1 MSELGGPGPS
11 PGSVPPPPAHAPR
24 PFPPP
29 PAQPP
34 SSGPNRGAVI
44 GALITAGAT
53 IAAAVIA
60 AVAVGSHDGGPEAQ
74 PGPAAV
80 TSAQPSASS
89 PPSSPAA
96 SKPVQSLPALSPS
109 PKASKNARVEANPD
123 SGSSGMVIT
132 LTGSGF
138 AAGERVRLIFNG
150 SYGKEWQLRDVTAS
164 ADGGFVAEIKVP
176 AEGVDNQQRSVEAKG
191 LDSKRT
197 ADTPFTITG

>member
-1 MSELGGPGPS
+1 M
-11 PGSVPPPPAHAPR
+11 
-24 PFPPP
+24 
-29 PAQPP
+29 
-34 SSGPNRGAVI
+34 I

-53 IAAAVIA
+53 IVAAVIA
-60 AVAVGSHDGGPEAQ
+60 AVAVGSHDGKPAAQ

-80 TSAQPSASS
+80 TSAQPHAASPS
-89 PPSSPAA
+89 PSPAA
-96 SKPVQSLPALSPS
+96 SKPVQSLPALSPA
-109 PKASKNARVEANPD
+109 PKASKSARVEANPD
-123 SGSSGMVIT
+123 SGSSGTVIN

-176 AEGVDNQQRSVEAKG
+176 AEGVGNQQRSVEAKG

-197 ADTPFTITG
+197 ADTPFTITE